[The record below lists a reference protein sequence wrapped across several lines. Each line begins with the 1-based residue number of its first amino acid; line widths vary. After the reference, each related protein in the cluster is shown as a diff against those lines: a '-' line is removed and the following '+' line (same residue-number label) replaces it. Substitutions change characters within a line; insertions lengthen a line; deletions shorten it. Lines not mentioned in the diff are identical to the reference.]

1 MALNTEVRR
10 PARLR
15 RGRTS
20 QGKSV
25 EDAAYVGPG
34 SNRIKKHDVDAL
46 LTSEPDIAT
55 AYEHDGWKAAAVVLY
70 RDYLREEGLDP
81 RELRGKNLICTC
93 RLSDP
98 CHADVLLELAN
109 GRLLPGWTLIQRL
122 ACGRALALGASQ
134 LATEPRSDADN
145 PRPFF
150 WP

>member
-20 QGKSV
+20 QAKSV
-25 EDAAYVGPG
+25 EDPAYVEPG
-34 SNRIKKHDVDAL
+34 SKWNNPIKKRDVDAL

-55 AYEHDGWKAAAVVLY
+55 AYERGGWKVAAVVLY

-81 RELRGKNLICTC
+81 RELRGKNLICIC

-109 GRLLPGWTLIQRL
+109 G
-122 ACGRALALGASQ
+122 
-134 LATEPRSDADN
+134 
-145 PRPFF
+145 
-150 WP
+150 